1 MRRQRDSRRC
11 HARCVGLI
19 SASVAAARVALV
31 TAPARERAVW
41 VSRIRK
47 LEELEAWASAGVA

>member
-11 HARCVGLI
+11 HARCLGLI

-31 TAPARERAVW
+31 SAPDRERGVW

-47 LEELEAWASAGVA
+47 LEELEAYASVGVA